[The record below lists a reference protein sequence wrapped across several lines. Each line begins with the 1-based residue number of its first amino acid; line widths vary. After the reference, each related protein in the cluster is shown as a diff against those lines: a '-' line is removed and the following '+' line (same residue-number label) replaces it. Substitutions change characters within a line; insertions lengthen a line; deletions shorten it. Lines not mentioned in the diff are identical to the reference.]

1 MIQSD
6 KMSAL
11 EWRATL
17 GLAVIFGLRLVGIFV
32 ILPVFALYA
41 ERLPGGADHTLIGI
55 AIGAYGL
62 TQAILQIPFGA
73 LSDRYGRK
81 PVIYAGLVV
90 FAGGSFIAAVANDIY
105 IIILGRMI
113 QGAGAIFAAVLALA
127 ADLTRE
133 QNRTAA
139 MAVIGSSIGLTF
151 ALSLV
156 AGPWL
161 NSLIGVPGIFA
172 MTGVLALVAIGVVA
186 HLIPDPGAPRFH
198 SDAELESGKLLNVLR
213 NPELARLNYGVFAL
227 HAALMAVFVVVPFS
241 LREAGLPA
249 DQHWHAYLPVMVGS
263 LLLML
268 PAVVYGERRGKL
280 KPVLAAAV
288 IVLLAGELLLAA
300 LSDSLLTIGLALL
313 VFFTAFNL
321 MEAMLP
327 SLVSKIAPAG
337 TKGTAIGVYSS
348 IQFFGLFLG
357 AALGG
362 WISQHYGSMGV
373 FAFCALLTVV
383 WLIVAA
389 TMKPPA
395 AVLTKIYP
403 LPTMDDFRARGLAEQ
418 LNQLPGVREVLVLAG
433 EGVAYLKVDMRGFD
447 ECNVMRVIGD
457 G

>member
-1 MIQSD
+1 
-6 KMSAL
+6 
-11 EWRATL
+11 
-17 GLAVIFGLRLVGIFV
+17 
-32 ILPVFALYA
+32 
-41 ERLPGGADHTLIGI
+41 
-55 AIGAYGL
+55 
-62 TQAILQIPFGA
+62 
-73 LSDRYGRK
+73 
-81 PVIYAGLVV
+81 
-90 FAGGSFIAAVANDIY
+90 
-105 IIILGRMI
+105 
-113 QGAGAIFAAVLALA
+113 
-127 ADLTRE
+127 
-133 QNRTAA
+133 
-139 MAVIGSSIGLTF
+139 
-151 ALSLV
+151 
-156 AGPWL
+156 
-161 NSLIGVPGIFA
+161 
-172 MTGVLALVAIGVVA
+172 
-186 HLIPDPGAPRFH
+186 
-198 SDAELESGKLLNVLR
+198 
-213 NPELARLNYGVFAL
+213 
-227 HAALMAVFVVVPFS
+227 
-241 LREAGLPA
+241 
-249 DQHWHAYLPVMVGS
+249 
-263 LLLML
+263 ML

-433 EGVAYLKVDMRGFD
+433 EGIAYLKVDMRGFD